1 MGAKSKARELFAVLL
16 GSIALVMTA
25 CAALQPPDASGP
37 RSNLPPYPIVA
48 IEPNRLEEAS
58 VAWKQL
64 SQAYGLAQDN
74 SPDFQPLTGTLRSI
88 PTNLVGSISLPK
100 VGSSPTQTEEET
112 RESLRRFIVEWRSLI
127 GADPN
132 QLSLVERTDD
142 PSGIKIARYEQ
153 RPFRYPLRGGFGN
166 LVIRFRSDRRIVDI
180 SSNCLSNTERLQ
192 TALTQLTPKVSAEAA
207 ATSVKGK
214 SITAP
219 DSTGQQRTFLLSA
232 NDFVNAKQ
240 LVAYVLPSKD
250 QQTLELHLVWEID
263 VTNGPIKAIYLDAV
277 TEQVIAVA

>member
-1 MGAKSKARELFAVLL
+1 MSPKSTTRELIAVLV

-25 CAALQPPDASGP
+25 CAALQPPDTDGP
-37 RSNLPPYPIVA
+37 LSNLPPYPIVA

-58 VAWKQL
+58 VAWKRL
-64 SQAYGLAQDN
+64 SQGYGLAQDN
-74 SPDFQPLTGTLRSI
+74 GPDFQPLTGTLRSI
-88 PTNLVGSISLPK
+88 PSNLVGSISLPK
-100 VGSSPTQTEEET
+100 VGSLPTQTEEET

-142 PSGIKIARYEQ
+142 PSGIKIARYDQ

-180 SSNCLSNTERLQ
+180 SSNCLSNTDRLQ

-214 SITAP
+214 PITAP
-219 DSTGQQRTFLLSA
+219 DLTGQQRSFVLSA
-232 NDFVNAKQ
+232 NDVVNAKQ

-250 QQTLELHLVWEID
+250 QKTLELHLAWEID
-263 VTNGPIKAIYLDAV
+263 VTNGPIKVIYLDAV
-277 TEQVIAVA
+277 TEQVIAIA